1 MWRKVQSSH
10 ALSMNTTSTSLDQ
23 LPNVTALRSVKRL
36 VGCYLGVSVLTL
48 VAIVVMHNN
57 TAAVNGA
64 VWVRGV
70 IVVASALLMT
80 TFVARAARGHVRAY
94 LRLRLVSAIMVVAIV
109 VIIAL
114 PGTFPL
120 WMKIEQG
127 GCGVLLVCVVL
138 IVNRKQLRS
147 EFAARKLARSAG

>member
-1 MWRKVQSSH
+1 MCRRGPPSH
-10 ALSMNTTSTSLDQ
+10 DLGMDTTSLDQ
-23 LPNVTALRSVKRL
+23 LPDLTALRSVKRL
-36 VGCYLGVSVLTL
+36 VGCYFGVSVLTL
-48 VAIVVMHNN
+48 VAIVIMRNN
-57 TAAVNGA
+57 TAAVNDA

-80 TFVARAARGHVRAY
+80 TFVARAARGHIRAY
-94 LRLRLVSAIMVVAIV
+94 LRLRLVSALMVVAIV

-127 GCGVLLVCVVL
+127 GCGLLLIGVVV
-138 IVNRKQLRS
+138 IVNSKQLRS
-147 EFAARKLARSAG
+147 EFAARKLTRSAG